1 MSDSL
6 LVHKVTAIVFNNR
19 KIRRI
24 APGFFCNRHAPR
36 EGRSQAHDISQT
48 RENMHCGLRC

>member
-24 APGFFCNRHAPR
+24 APGFFCIRHAPR